1 MIRPT
6 DIEPRTL
13 VARMLD
19 PAGRREI
26 LAALEAERGVDLQLN
41 HAYHTVARTADAT
54 PDELRRLVDALVA
67 EDHERWLADFLPHP
81 QMPEDVLLDLAE
93 RGICVGTLGHFVRP
107 RRLLERMV
115 ALHAYPEA
123 VLSLALQLY
132 CDPGE
137 SLAAFAAHAHAHAG
151 HEWMLRCLA
160 EVDPHDDAK
169 EEVYENLLGG
179 SEDAAAVHAR
189 HLAHASRCDASRLSR
204 FLTAHTHPR
213 VLVLLL
219 STEIQDAA
227 KRALVVRFA
236 ELRTDS
242 LEIVQALALRRW
254 VDEAA
259 HAELTPGA
267 AEALFAGGAPE
278 VLLALARNPRTP
290 REMLERLGVHGHT
303 RLARSIRTSANAT
316 LVAGRAKRGGR

>member
-1 MIRPT
+1 MRAPLS
-6 DIEPRTL
+6 RL
-13 VARMLD
+13 VA
-19 PAGRREI
+19 ASF
-26 LAALEAERGVDLQLN
+26 A
-41 HAYHTVARTADAT
+41 
-54 PDELRRLVDALVA
+54 
-67 EDHERWLADFLPHP
+67 
-81 QMPEDVLLDLAE
+81 
-93 RGICVGTLGHFVRP
+93 
-107 RRLLERMV
+107 
-115 ALHAYPEA
+115 
-123 VLSLALQLY
+123 
-132 CDPGE
+132 
-137 SLAAFAAHAHAHAG
+137 LAAFAAHAHAHAG